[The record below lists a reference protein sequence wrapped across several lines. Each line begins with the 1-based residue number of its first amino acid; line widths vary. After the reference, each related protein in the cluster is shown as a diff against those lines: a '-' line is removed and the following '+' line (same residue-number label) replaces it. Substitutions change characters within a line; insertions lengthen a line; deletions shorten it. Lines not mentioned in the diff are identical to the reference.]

1 MTLFTNSNRSTRNL
15 RLQRGA
21 TTLVVSLILLFGM
34 TLVAFF
40 ANRSMLFEQK
50 TSANQLR
57 STAALEAAEAGIEW
71 ATSMLNDVRYINT
84 SCTTT
89 GTNPGSF
96 RTKYLPYSAASGFAP
111 VSPAVPSSPKQ
122 PQPQIGCSMSATTPG
137 TPPALSCS
145 CPAGSSAPNHSST
158 TNPTFTLRFDPNPTL
173 LPDGSTD
180 KESVLV
186 TAFGCTAADTLC
198 VPKSTDSLDPKNTA
212 DAYQKISVILKLRPA
227 VRAVPAAAITTGG
240 SLKLTS
246 AASEVSNIDPG
257 SNGIL
262 VNAGG
267 GINNTAVT
275 GCGGAFKD
283 FKTTSTLPGTPWQN
297 SMIAND
303 ASLSSLSADP
313 DAMFKS
319 YFGTTI
325 DLFKSDVSTKILGNC
340 GNVTTDYAS
349 AFAQGYRSFYTTCY
363 FDANS
368 NLGSPTDPV
377 IFVTTNGLKFNGGEK
392 IYGLVYGDQATWDQ
406 VGLGN
411 GEINGALIVRGNYC
425 ANANANYNYDA
436 DALKKIR
443 GTTGSMVRVPG
454 SWKDF

>member
-1 MTLFTNSNRSTRNL
+1 MTLFTNSNRSTRNP

-40 ANRSMLFEQK
+40 VNRSMLFEQK

-57 STAALEAAEAGIEW
+57 STKAFEAAEAGIEW
-71 ATSMLNDVRYINT
+71 ATAMLNDPRYVNT
-84 SCTTT
+84 TCTTT
-89 GTNPGSF
+89 GTGNTKSF
-96 RTKYLPYSAASGFAP
+96 RTKYLGYDAAEGFLDSTKFPSPPPSP
-111 VSPAVPSSPKQ
+111 V
-122 PQPQIGCSMSATTPG
+122 CRMNG
-137 TPPALSCS
+137 TAEPVCS
-145 CPAGSSAPNHSST
+145 CLDTGIPSLST
-158 TNPTFTLRFDPNPTL
+158 TTDPTFTVELEPFNATTIALKMPGATP
-173 LPDGSTD
+173 D

-186 TAFGCTAADTLC
+186 TSYGCTSVGSGNRCEPDNTN
-198 VPKSTDSLDPKNTA
+198 KS
-212 DAYQKISVILKLRPA
+212 DAYQKISIIVKLRPA

-240 SLKLTS
+240 SLQLTS
-246 AASEVSNIDPG
+246 AASSVSNTDPG

-267 GINNTAVT
+267 GINNTAVP
-275 GCGGAFKD
+275 GCNGAFKE
-283 FKTTSTLPGTPWQN
+283 FQNTSTLSGTPWQN

-303 ASLSSLSADP
+303 ASLSSLSADPDP

-363 FDANS
+363 FDAQS

-436 DALKKIR
+436 EALKKIR
-443 GTTGSMVRVPG
+443 GATGSMVRVPG